1 MARKVIHSATI
12 TLKLPLD
19 TSVEEEEAAL
29 QAAGIPVDAIGNA
42 ASGLSVHSVHERL
55 EESGQDLSL
64 VCHRRRARRHL
75 ANAPMFAGEPFHAWN
90 APNLRRPSKDSP

>member
-1 MARKVIHSATI
+1 MARQVIHSATI

-42 ASGLSVHSVHERL
+42 ASGFLFIRYTSDWKNPAKIFRWFSTGVGHV
-55 EESGQDLSL
+55 
-64 VCHRRRARRHL
+64 
-75 ANAPMFAGEPFHAWN
+75 PT
-90 APNLRRPSKDSP
+90 